1 MIDEAEKSGYDFDM
15 EKKPFRIYVDTSV
28 FGGVF
33 DREFAEPSKLF
44 FHQARCGSFDLVTS
58 ALVRNEI
65 MKSPGKVIEYYNRFS
80 DLLKI
85 YDVDNSAL
93 YLQEAYL
100 QAGVVTRKWS
110 DDALHVAMA
119 TVAECLG
126 IVSWN
131 FKHIV
136 HVQKAPLYN
145 AVNSIN
151 GYGNLTIVSPSE
163 VINYED

>member
-1 MIDEAEKSGYDFDM
+1 M
-15 EKKPFRIYVDTSV
+15 EKKPLRIYVDTSV

-44 FHQARCGSFDLVTS
+44 FHQTRLGVFNLVTS
-58 ALVRNEI
+58 VLVRNEI
-65 MKSPGKVIEYYNRFS
+65 MKSPDKVIEHYKRLSN
-80 DLLKI
+80 LLEI
-85 YDVDNSAL
+85 CDIDNQAL

-110 DDALHVAMA
+110 DDALHVALA
-119 TVAECLG
+119 TVAGCLG

-136 HVQKAPLYN
+136 HVQKVPLYN
-145 AVNSIN
+145 AINSIN

-163 VINYED
+163 VIQYED